1 MVERES
7 HDIDAIFHA
16 LSDETRRQMLRK
28 LADGERSVGE
38 LSEPFPMTLAAAS
51 KHIRVLEAAGLVRR
65 EVRWRTHVC
74 HLEAAPLK
82 QALDELSFYERFWAD
97 RLDTLDQLLREED
110 AEVALRSDA
119 TRSSEG
125 DAQ

>member
-1 MVERES
+1 MNQ
-7 HDIDAIFHA
+7 IFHA
-16 LSDETRRQMLRK
+16 LSDETRRQMLRA

-38 LSEPFPMTLAAAS
+38 LAEPFPMTLAAAS

-82 QALDELSFYERFWAD
+82 RALDEVSYYERFWTD
-97 RLDTLDQLLREED
+97 RLDTLDRLLREED
-110 AEVALRSDA
+110 AEGS
-119 TRSSEG
+119 TRSHSAMPSDG

>member
-7 HDIDAIFHA
+7 GDLGQIFHA
-16 LSDETRRQMLRK
+16 LSDETRRQMLRN

-38 LSEPFPMTLAAAS
+38 LAEPFPMTLAAAS
-51 KHIRVLEAAGLVRR
+51 KHIRVLETAGLVRR

-74 HLEAAPLK
+74 RLEATPLK
-82 QALDELSFYERFWAD
+82 RALDELSFYDRFWTD

-110 AEVALRSDA
+110 ADVAAQLPKA
-119 TRSSEG
+119 TSSEG
-125 DAQ
+125 GGR